1 MNQIDYYLCVRLR
14 KPVVNILQTL
24 AADYA
29 SDQESGAAGDEA
41 NDSTLADIL
50 DTIEKLP
57 VREECGMQTPTEEE
71 RPAAGG
77 GGEVGVSP
85 PRTHVKQA
93 WTAWVVNDPKPAADM
108 GLSPASF
115 KNHIHR
121 LRGANTL
128 MRDDISRFRE
138 TLKRLAQ

>member
-1 MNQIDYYLCVRLR
+1 MRE
-14 KPVVNILQTL
+14 PVVSILQTL

-29 SDQESGAAGDEA
+29 SEQEQESGVAEDEA

-57 VREECGMQTPTEEE
+57 VREECGMQTPTEKE
-71 RPAAGG
+71 RPTAGG
-77 GGEVGVSP
+77 EASVSPP

-93 WTAWVVNDPKPAADM
+93 WTAWVINDPKPAADM

-115 KNHIHR
+115 KDHIHR

-138 TLKRLAQ
+138 TLKRLTL